1 MRRSVVFLTFSNNT
15 GHYSPP
21 VYMPLEYASRV
32 TNQKQ
37 LVFTHP
43 KDPKYGWNTHIHELA
58 SLHPGLL
65 GPGRRTPQLNWY
77 NRGGIV
83 CEIPPVPVY
92 RDHIWCQGHSHYI
105 LQHPKIF
112 IKCPPGEVVCCKW
125 CRLKFIN
132 MATDEDNDNDW
143 KEEEHKIATTP
154 ESAEDLMQP
163 IRDLGGV
170 LRQRPFQDGKDP
182 DPHVYRSVF
191 NPERYRWKH
200 PQHKYEVHP
209 AYADPCKSSG
219 CSDGTSATAH

>member
-1 MRRSVVFLTFSNNT
+1 MRRSVVVLWTFSNNT

-43 KDPKYGWNTHIHELA
+43 KDPKYGWNTHVEELA
-58 SLHPGLL
+58 SLHPGIL

-92 RDHIWCQGHSHYI
+92 RQHIWCQGHSHFI

-112 IKCPPGEVVCCKW
+112 IKCPPGVVVCCKW

-132 MATDEDNDNDW
+132 MSTEDDNDDDW
-143 KEEEHKIATTP
+143 ESEEHKISTTP
-154 ESAEDLMQP
+154 ETVSDLMQP
-163 IRDLGGV
+163 RRDIGGV
-170 LRQRPFQDGKDP
+170 LRDRPFQDGKEP

-191 NPERYRWKH
+191 DPERHRWKH
-200 PQHKYEVHP
+200 PHHKYEVHP
-209 AYADPCKSSG
+209 AYADSNKDGSG
-219 CSDGTSATAH
+219 GAVH

>member
-1 MRRSVVFLTFSNNT
+1 MRRTLTFLWTFSNNT

-43 KDPKYGWNTHIHELA
+43 KDPKYGWNTHVEELA
-58 SLHPGLL
+58 SLHPGIL

-77 NRGGIV
+77 NRGGII

-92 RDHIWCQGHSHYI
+92 RQHIWCQGHSHFI

-132 MATDEDNDNDW
+132 MATEDDNDDDW
-143 KEEEHKIATTP
+143 QEEEHKIATTP
-154 ESAEDLMQP
+154 ESAADLMQP
-163 IRDLGGV
+163 IRDVGGV
-170 LRQRPFQDGKDP
+170 LRERPFQDGKEP

-191 NPERYRWKH
+191 DPERYRWRH
-200 PQHKYEVHP
+200 PRHTYEVHP
-209 AYADPCKSSG
+209 AYATSKDSG
-219 CSDGTSATAH
+219 SGGSAH